1 MSVPENMVDFNAIER
16 SVQKMCNELGCAVLK
31 STLEQWDAELAAS
44 RDRSEYRHKG
54 KRKKAIKT
62 VLGEVEYERS
72 VYETRSEDGVKSF
85 VYLLDE
91 TMGMTGS
98 GFMSG
103 VLSEQIVQASCES
116 SYRGAA
122 RAVSEM
128 TGQAISHT
136 AAWNVVQALG
146 ERLDVQEDRAA
157 KLAADNK
164 GAGTLETK
172 LLFEEADGIWLSLQ
186 GKSRKTH
193 GKTREMKMCIA
204 YDGAKQKG
212 KKRYELTNKVAC
224 ANFEAAGKFVKRKDG
239 VIAGVYNVDKIDMRF
254 LNGDGADW
262 IKDCITDETVHFQL
276 DQFHRNRA
284 VLQYVYF
291 DPDARKTIMDLLY
304 SKQTDDLLAVIEA
317 YANSTENETE
327 RDNFLKLREYFTN
340 NKDALVPCH
349 RRGLTLPPP
358 PEGKV
363 YRRLGAMES
372 NVFTIVGNR
381 MKGRRACWSINGGNN
396 LARLLC
402 LKFTKRLTKTLQTL
416 TVGVLPKRYA
426 EEIPII
432 LSAKVPKREG
442 KGYNGFH
449 HAGSFPATP
458 DYKWLRDFGA
468 LRPLTEI

>member
-1 MSVPENMVDFNAIER
+1 MSVSEKTVDFNEIER
-16 SVQKMCNELGCAVLK
+16 SVKKMCNELGCAVLK
-31 STLEQWDAELAAS
+31 SMLEQWDAELAAE
-44 RDRSEYRHKG
+44 RDRTEYRHKG
-54 KRKKAIKT
+54 KRKTVIKT
-62 VLGEVEYERS
+62 VLGEVEFERS
-72 VYETRSEDGVKSF
+72 IYETRSANGVKSF

-91 TMGMTGS
+91 AMGMTGS

-103 VLSEQIVQASCES
+103 VLPEQIVQASCDS

-128 TGQAISHT
+128 TGQTISHT
-136 AAWNVVQALG
+136 AAWNVVQVLG
-146 ERLDVQEDRAA
+146 ERLDVQEHHAA

-164 GAGTLETK
+164 GAGTLEAK
-172 LLFEEADGIWLSLQ
+172 LLFEEADGIWLCLQ
-186 GKSRKTH
+186 GKSRKVH

-204 YDGAKQKG
+204 YDGAKQTG

-239 VIAGVYNVDKIDMRF
+239 AIAGVYNVDEIDMRF

-262 IKDCITDETVHFQL
+262 IKGCVTDETVHYQL

-291 DPDARKTIMDLLY
+291 DPDARKAIMELLY
-304 SKQTDDLLAVIEA
+304 SKQIDLLLTVIEA

-327 RDNFLKLREYFTN
+327 RNNFLKLHEYFTN

-349 RRGLTLPPP
+349 RRGLALPLPPV
-358 PEGKV
+358 GKV

-372 NVFTIVGNR
+372 NVFTIIGNR
-381 MKGRRACWSINGGNN
+381 MKGRRACWSVNGGNN

-402 LKFTKRLTKTLQTL
+402 LKFTNRLTETLKTLTACL
-416 TVGVLPKRYA
+416 LPERYA

-432 LSAKVPKREG
+432 LSAKVPKSEG

-449 HAGSFPATP
+449 QMLIPSAMKELKELAAFRS
-458 DYKWLRDFGA
+458 
-468 LRPLTEI
+468 I

>member
-1 MSVPENMVDFNAIER
+1 MSVPEKAVDFNEIER
-16 SVQKMCNELGCAVLK
+16 SVKNMCNKLGCAVLK
-31 STLEQWDAELAAS
+31 SALEQWDAELAVS

-54 KRKKAIKT
+54 KRKKVIKT
-62 VLGEVEYERS
+62 VLGEVEFERS
-72 VYETRSEDGVKSF
+72 IYETRSADGVKSF

-91 TMGMTGS
+91 AMGMTGS

-146 ERLDVQEDRAA
+146 ERLAVQEHHAA

-164 GAGTLETK
+164 GTGTLETK
-172 LLFEEADGIWLSLQ
+172 LLFEEADGIWLCLQ
-186 GKSRKTH
+186 GKSRKVH

-204 YDGAKQKG
+204 YDGAKQTG
-212 KKRYELTNKVAC
+212 QKRYELTNKVAC
-224 ANFEAAGKFVKRKDG
+224 ANFEVAGKFVKRKDG
-239 VIAGVYNVDKIDMRF
+239 AIAGVYNVDEIDMRF
-254 LNGDGADW
+254 LNGDGDMW
-262 IKDCITDETVHFQL
+262 IKGCITDETVHYQL

-291 DPDARKTIMDLLY
+291 DPDARKTIMELLY
-304 SKQTDDLLAVIEA
+304 SKQTDLLLTVIEA

-327 RDNFLKLREYFTN
+327 RDNFLKLHEYFTN

-358 PEGKV
+358 PEGKI
-363 YRRLGAMES
+363 YRRMGAMES
-372 NVFTIVGNR
+372 NVFTIIGNR
-381 MKGRRACWSINGGNN
+381 MKGRRACWSIKGGNN

-402 LKFTKRLTKTLQTL
+402 LKFTSKLTETLQSL
-416 TVGVLPKRYA
+416 TACVLPERY
-426 EEIPII
+426 EEELPII

-449 HAGSFPATP
+449 QMLIPSAMKELKELAAIRS
-458 DYKWLRDFGA
+458 
-468 LRPLTEI
+468 I